1 MHGKRKKGQD
11 LNQDFRNKM
20 SITLPLESDLSPHIL
35 VKELGLVQVK

>member
-1 MHGKRKKGQD
+1 MARERRAKIYI
-11 LNQDFRNKM
+11 NQDFRNKM